1 MNICVKHG
9 FPATDAMFPG
19 EILAFKWRNMF
30 GDWPSMHNRGN
41 RYSRELGEDEIENYS
56 SIKLKMA

>member
-30 GDWPSMHNRGN
+30 ADWPGVCTTGGTDKA
-41 RYSRELGEDEIENYS
+41 ELWEISGDEI
-56 SIKLKMA
+56 